1 MVRRCGSTIEHLLCK
16 CKDWSSNPSPTHK
29 KKKKMSKR
37 EVGGLEVNR
46 KPQTGQEDSKQSVL
60 VIVYLLV
67 IHWDKP

>member
-1 MVRRCGSTIEHLLCK
+1 VWFHNRAPALQVQRLEFKPQSH
-16 CKDWSSNPSPTHK
+16 PQ